1 MEKERDRVERLISEM
16 ARGKDIGD
24 KLGYDSRTKTFRP
37 SSMVDPDNLTEAT
50 PEDHTF
56 YFIRALSSK
65 ERK

>member
-1 MEKERDRVERLISEM
+1 MGKEQDRIERLIGEM

-24 KLGYDSRTKTFRP
+24 KLGYDRRTKTFRP

-50 PEDHTF
+50 PEDHVF
-56 YFIRALSSK
+56 YSRRALGSR